1 MRTVP
6 RGGVL
11 ILRGAA
17 ARVLEVVLVVTL
29 FVWLFIAAP
38 VLVAALLYLL
48 VTAALLWFGVT
59 LRDIVRGTYDL

>member
-1 MRTVP
+1 MYRMP
-6 RGGVL
+6 RGAVL

-59 LRDIVRGTYDL
+59 LRDIVRGTYEL

>member
-1 MRTVP
+1 MCAMP
-6 RGGVL
+6 RGAVL

-48 VTAALLWFGVT
+48 TAATLLWFGVA
-59 LRDIVRGTYDL
+59 LRDIVRGTYEL